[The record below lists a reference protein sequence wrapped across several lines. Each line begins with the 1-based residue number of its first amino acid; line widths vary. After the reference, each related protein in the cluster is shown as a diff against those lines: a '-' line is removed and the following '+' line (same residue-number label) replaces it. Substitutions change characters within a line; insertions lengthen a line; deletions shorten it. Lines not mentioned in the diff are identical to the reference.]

1 MLDTTGIDMMT
12 SAHTRTSA
20 ILDALSLYL
29 ETARDEGI
37 DGITA
42 DKVAALVWQ
51 AQINMGDLQDGI
63 TETTATL
70 KALTE
75 ARQQ

>member
-1 MLDTTGIDMMT
+1 MIDTTGIDMIT
-12 SAHTRTSA
+12 SAHTRTGA

-29 ETARDEGI
+29 ETTREGV

-42 DKVAALVWQ
+42 EKIAALVWQ

>member
-1 MLDTTGIDMMT
+1 MLDTTGIDMIT
-12 SAHTRTSA
+12 SAHTRTGA

-29 ETARDEGI
+29 ETAPKGV

-42 DKVAALVWQ
+42 EKIAALVWQ

>member
-1 MLDTTGIDMMT
+1 MLDTTGIDMID

-20 ILDALSLYL
+20 ILSALSLYL

-42 DKVAALVWQ
+42 DKIAALVWQ
-51 AQINMGDLQDGI
+51 AQINMADLQDGI